1 MRATLVAQLCVDK
14 VRRRRAAIA
23 VLLRLGA
30 AVDVLVVVKVLG
42 LCAGIFGKF
51 AVVAVGFASE
61 GVVGDD
67 AGALVQLWCL
77 VTKVDLSIVSIRHVQ
92 A

>member
-23 VLLRLGA
+23 VLRRLGA
-30 AVDVLVVVKVLG
+30 AVDVLVVIKVLG
-42 LCAGIFGKF
+42 LCAGIFGEF
-51 AVVAVGFASE
+51 AVVAVGLGSE
-61 GVVGDD
+61 RVVGDD
-67 AGALVQLWCL
+67 AGALVQPWGP
-77 VTKVDLSIVSIRHVQ
+77 VTKVDLSNMSIRHIQ